1 MRICCISKPKMIQ
14 TNIKNLFLDA
24 GLEEARPS
32 DEALEKMGISRRRF
46 TQLLENVNKT
56 PITVPELES
65 IKEWIEGFK
74 NIDTDLMIG
83 DIQKTSNLREKLGFV
98 K

>member
-1 MRICCISKPKMIQ
+1 MVQ

-24 GLEEARPS
+24 GIEEARPS
-32 DEALEKMGISRRRF
+32 DEALERMGISRRRF

-56 PITVPELES
+56 PINVAELEA
-65 IKEWIEGFK
+65 IKDWIQGFK
-74 NIDTDLMIG
+74 NIDTDQMIG
-83 DIQKTSNLREKLGFV
+83 DIQKSSNLREKLGFV

>member
-1 MRICCISKPKMIQ
+1 MIQ
-14 TNIKNLFLDA
+14 TNIKNLFLEA
-24 GLEEARPS
+24 GLEEVRPS
-32 DEALEKMGISRRRF
+32 DEALEKMGISRRRY

-56 PITVPELES
+56 PITVIELES

-74 NIDTDLMIG
+74 VINTEHLIG
-83 DIQKTSNLREKLGFV
+83 DYHKSSNLTEKLGFV

>member
-1 MRICCISKPKMIQ
+1 MVQ
-14 TNIKNLFLDA
+14 TNIKNLLLEA
-24 GLEEARPS
+24 GIEEARPS
-32 DEALEKMGISRRRF
+32 DEALSKMRISRRRF

-83 DIQKTSNLREKLGFV
+83 DIQKSSSLREKLGFV

>member
-1 MRICCISKPKMIQ
+1 MVQ
-14 TNIKNLFLDA
+14 TNIKNLFLEA
-24 GLEEARPS
+24 GIEEARPS
-32 DEALEKMGISRRRF
+32 EEALTKMGISRRRF

-56 PITVPELES
+56 PITVPELEA

-74 NIDTDLMIG
+74 DINTEQIIG
-83 DIQKTSNLREKLGFV
+83 DIQKTSDLREKLGFV